1 MVFRFNLF
9 ALSGFCLDWSVYFF
23 TFFWQRGF
31 RNVQN
36 DLIEEGRVEEQRD
49 FYSKNVSICFLLKF
63 EQEKFK
69 AYKQYCCNAPHIL
82 GQ

>member
-9 ALSGFCLDWSVYFF
+9 TLSGFCLDWSVYFF

-36 DLIEEGRVEEQRD
+36 DLIEEGRVEEQRI
-49 FYSKNVSICFLLKF
+49 SIVQRSLFVLF
-63 EQEKFK
+63 
-69 AYKQYCCNAPHIL
+69 
-82 GQ
+82 